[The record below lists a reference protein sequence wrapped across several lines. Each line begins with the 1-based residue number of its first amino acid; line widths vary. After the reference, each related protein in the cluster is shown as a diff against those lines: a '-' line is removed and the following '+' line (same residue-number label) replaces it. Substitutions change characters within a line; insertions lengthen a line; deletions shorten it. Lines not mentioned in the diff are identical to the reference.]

1 MHDTFQ
7 ARNELEEKLLATQ
20 EGQMSSDEFMKYL
33 MDTQVF
39 MPVKDSIGI
48 EGFTSSDKALPLTLK
63 TEDELEVLILFTSPE
78 RSKEF
83 VQDFP
88 GYDGG
93 LLAEFKWVLERT
105 GSGIGISIN
114 PNWPVG
120 IDLEPG
126 MIELLRGNPT
136 LLLPTEGEE
145 WSEMPY
151 L

>member
-1 MHDTFQ
+1 MRGLFLWVPVMQDDFET
-7 ARNELEEKLLATQ
+7 RNELEEKLLAAQ
-20 EGQMSSDEFMKYL
+20 EGQLSSDEFMEYL

-48 EGFTSSDKALPLTLK
+48 EGFTSSDKAVPLTLK
-63 TEDELEVLILFTSPE
+63 TEDEIEVLILFTSPD

-114 PNWPVG
+114 PNWSVG
-120 IDLEPG
+120 MDFEPE
-126 MIELLRGNPT
+126 MIEQLRGNQAH
-136 LLLPTEGEE
+136 
-145 WSEMPY
+145 
-151 L
+151 